1 MPVYQHF
8 GEGDYGVTEI
18 RIREA
23 LISAGA
29 DLSDIPFEKLS
40 DDVRD
45 PFALSETQEIYA
57 GYAA

>member
-1 MPVYQHF
+1 MRAI
-8 GEGDYGVTEI
+8 TALREI

-57 GYAA
+57 GYSA